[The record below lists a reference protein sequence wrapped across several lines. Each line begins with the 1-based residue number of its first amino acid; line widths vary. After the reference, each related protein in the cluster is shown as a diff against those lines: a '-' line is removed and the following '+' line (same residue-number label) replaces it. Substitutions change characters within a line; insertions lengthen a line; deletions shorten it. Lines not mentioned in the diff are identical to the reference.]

1 MAERHSAPSVFDRL
15 LKDRI
20 IWLGSEVR
28 DDNANEIA
36 AKLLLLAA
44 EDPKKDIYLYI
55 NSPGGSI
62 TAGMAIYDTMQ
73 FVPNDIVTVGIGM
86 AASMGQLLLTAGTK
100 GKRYIT
106 PNARVLL
113 HQPHGG
119 FGGTSSDIQTQAQL
133 ILDMK
138 KRLAEITA
146 AQTGKS
152 VEQINDDGDRDRWF
166 NAAGGPRVRLRRPHP
181 RVGDST
187 SSAAAEP
194 QASSEERERA
204 NEHPHLRRHRLQRHA
219 RPRARA
225 TSCRAS
231 RSARP
236 TATSART
243 RTPSSSRT
251 ASSSSAC
258 RSTTPRPTTSWP
270 SCSCSSRMDPDRDII
285 MYINSP
291 GGSFTAMTAIYDTMQ
306 YIRPQIQTVVLGQA
320 ASAAA
325 VIAAAG
331 TPGKRLALPNARI
344 LIHQP
349 AMGEA
354 GHGQASDIEIQAAEI
369 LRMRTWLEETLSQH
383 SNRTQEQV
391 NTRHRPRQD
400 PLGRGGR
407 SSTGSSTRCSR
418 RASACRRSPGSR
430 CPRPN
435 AADERP
441 DGRRPSAAFG
451 APEPLRRG
459 GSPRRRSRC
468 ANRDRAQSGRAMPLR
483 PELGLGS
490 EQTRRQG
497 GFDGTHR

>member
-1 MAERHSAPSVFDRL
+1 MAEPTLQPSVFDRL

-119 FGGTSSDIQTQAQL
+119 FGGTASDIQTQAQL

-152 VEQINDDGDRDRWF
+152 VEQINRDGDRDRWF
-166 NAAGGPRVRLRRPHP
+166 NAHEALEYGFVDHIRESALDVSGGGGTARDRGHRR
-181 RVGDST
+181 
-187 SSAAAEP
+187 
-194 QASSEERERA
+194 ERENA
-204 NEHPHLRRHRLQRHA
+204 NEHPRFRRHRSA
-219 RPRARA
+219 ASRPRPRA

-270 SCSCSSRMDPDRDII
+270 SCSCSSRWTP
-285 MYINSP
+285 
-291 GGSFTAMTAIYDTMQ
+291 TATSCCT
-306 YIRPQIQTVVLGQA
+306 
-320 ASAAA
+320 
-325 VIAAAG
+325 
-331 TPGKRLALPNARI
+331 
-344 LIHQP
+344 
-349 AMGEA
+349 
-354 GHGQASDIEIQAAEI
+354 
-369 LRMRTWLEETLSQH
+369 
-383 SNRTQEQV
+383 
-391 NTRHRPRQD
+391 
-400 PLGRGGR
+400 
-407 SSTGSSTRCSR
+407 STRPVARSR
-418 RASACRRSPGSR
+418 R
-430 CPRPN
+430 
-435 AADERP
+435 
-441 DGRRPSAAFG
+441 
-451 APEPLRRG
+451 
-459 GSPRRRSRC
+459 
-468 ANRDRAQSGRAMPLR
+468 
-483 PELGLGS
+483 
-490 EQTRRQG
+490 
-497 GFDGTHR
+497 